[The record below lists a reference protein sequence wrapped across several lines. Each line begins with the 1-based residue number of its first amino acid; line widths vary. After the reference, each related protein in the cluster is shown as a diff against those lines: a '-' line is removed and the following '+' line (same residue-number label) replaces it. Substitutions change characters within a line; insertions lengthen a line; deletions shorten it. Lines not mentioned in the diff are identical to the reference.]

1 MVKHP
6 LRVICRFFLLLSWE
20 LYQIFEIV
28 TYFVGNKVKGRIS
41 ERVFQENK
49 ARQVFW
55 KTNIFYPLIRKRT
68 CVYQRV
74 KNVRFSENLTCFV
87 FLKHPFE
94 IRLSALLPTISLWHP
109 GKHRH
114 QRSENTA
121 KATHINDRFRW
132 KIYSEYYVGM
142 PWCKHTFSTRRCRKW
157 RYNSAWN

>member
-1 MVKHP
+1 MKVDCKNNCKVSWLLKISSAIRQKGKSQNGWFKKTKHVK
-6 LRVICRFFLLLSWE
+6 FSE
-20 LYQIFEIV
+20 KQIFL
-28 TYFVGNKVKGRIS
+28 TPC
-41 ERVFQENK
+41 
-49 ARQVFW
+49 A
-55 KTNIFYPLIRKRT
+55 
-68 CVYQRV
+68 YQGV

-94 IRLSALLPTISLWHP
+94 IRLSALLPTISLWYP

-142 PWCKHTFSTRRCRKW
+142 PWCKHTFSTRRCGKW